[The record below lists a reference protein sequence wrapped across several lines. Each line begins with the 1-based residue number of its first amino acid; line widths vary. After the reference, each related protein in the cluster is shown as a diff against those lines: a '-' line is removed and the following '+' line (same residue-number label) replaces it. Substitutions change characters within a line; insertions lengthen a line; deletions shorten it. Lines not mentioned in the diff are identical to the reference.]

1 MIPIQAFSHPLNIKH
16 KEFVKVLA
24 LKLLLVFVSQNSTIL
39 IIDIK
44 ENIEI
49 YSLHIGYVAQC

>member
-1 MIPIQAFSHPLNIKH
+1 MIPTQAFSHPLNIKH

-24 LKLLLVFVSQNSTIL
+24 LKLLLVFVFQNSTIL
-39 IIDIK
+39 IIDLK

-49 YSLHIGYVAQC
+49 